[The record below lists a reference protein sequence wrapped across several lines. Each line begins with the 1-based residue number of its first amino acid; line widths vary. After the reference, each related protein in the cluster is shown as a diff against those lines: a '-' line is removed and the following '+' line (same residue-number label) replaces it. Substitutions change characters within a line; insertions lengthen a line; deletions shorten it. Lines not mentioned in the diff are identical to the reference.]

1 MAEEKKKSASYG
13 EDSISALKGEQRIRE
28 KPASVLG
35 SDGLEG
41 CEHTFIEILANAVD
55 EAREGHGQEIIVT
68 VWRDRT
74 IQVEDFGRGVP
85 VGWNEREKRWNWLLR
100 ERDRASASS
109 K

>member
-55 EAREGHGQEIIVT
+55 EAREGHGQDSVAMIAIDTPDSFDV
-68 VWRDRT
+68 V
-74 IQVEDFGRGVP
+74 
-85 VGWNEREKRWNWLLR
+85 K
-100 ERDRASASS
+100 ASFA
-109 K
+109 KFR